1 MGCKSCKDKKNIISK
16 MDDGNNRSKFIFT
29 LIGLTILVVPWIMG
43 ANQLFYLIKNFIISL
58 L

>member
-1 MGCKSCKDKKNIISK
+1 MGCKNCKDKKNIISK
-16 MDDGNNRSKFIFT
+16 IDDSNRGKFIFT

-43 ANQLFYLIKNFIISL
+43 ANQLFYLIKDFIISL